1 MRLNSHERYAGGGFG
16 AGDFM
21 DVEVEVVM
29 GWDVGGSKVQARGSE
44 VAKEEEVAR
53 AERAKNV
60 GNVVAEERWRG
71 A

>member
-1 MRLNSHERYAGGGFG
+1 
-16 AGDFM
+16 M